1 MCATPATDGRST
13 PSFGHEGTERPI
25 HRPNDPE
32 EPQEYDRGQKQCH
45 TLKNLLVIH
54 ETGHMCFLR
63 HTCEGKASANST
75 VVTRPLC
82 SHGPNEGLP
91 TFVMVILEDALMGP
105 TPLRPRQDVAGRLGA
120 RPARIAT
127 TAAAARARSTGG
139 EATPGL
145 ERR

>member
-13 PSFGHEGTERPI
+13 LPFGHEGTERPI

-63 HTCEGKASANST
+63 HTCEGKASAK
-75 VVTRPLC
+75 RRAELAGDPLPSGSC
-82 SHGPNEGLP
+82 LYQDQGFQGFFQHGLTIFQPKN
-91 TFVMVILEDALMGP
+91 
-105 TPLRPRQDVAGRLGA
+105 TPR
-120 RPARIAT
+120 
-127 TAAAARARSTGG
+127 GG
-139 EATPGL
+139 ELTPPEQATK
-145 ERR
+145 RRISSIRIRIEHAS